1 MSSDDELRFDEGSGR
16 EGGQQ
21 QEVVENDDEETCED
35 VSSSGV
41 VGNSKGD
48 EFAIIPLEYGEEE
61 QYLEEALDAELAE
74 EGNKKVVE
82 DKSDHTTKAQDATNY
97 SQAED
102 VKNYSQDKDV
112 YNYSQTK
119 DTSNYSED
127 DLNNSILLSEKFELS
142 FNEGFD
148 ELFVEDLTEA
158 EQEVEDSVG
167 SRALC
172 KIDQHYYLSPRL
184 VVRGEYASEVLK
196 LTVKRKATNGT
207 YVDWFMVNT
216 KTKDIVLNVKGEMT
230 YSYDK
235 HQRRKDGAPIGSRCP
250 GGRRWSGHGY
260 LFFFKCSI
268 HE

>member
-1 MSSDDELRFDEGSGR
+1 MSSGDELHFDEGSGR

-21 QEVVENDDEETCED
+21 QEVLENDDEEPRED
-35 VSSSGV
+35 VSSLGV

-74 EGNKKVVE
+74 EGNKEVVE
-82 DKSDHTTKAQDATNY
+82 DKSDHTTKAKDANNY

-102 VKNYSQDKDV
+102 VMNYSQDKDV

-119 DTSNYSED
+119 DASNYSED
-127 DLNNSILLSEKFELS
+127 DLNNSIPLSEKFELS

-158 EQEVEDSVG
+158 EREVEDSVG

-196 LTVKRKATNGT
+196 LKVKRKATEGT
-207 YVDWFMVNT
+207 YVDWLMVNT
-216 KTKDIVLNVKGEMT
+216 KTNDIVLNVKGEMT

-235 HQRRKDGAPIGSRCP
+235 HQRRSDGAPIGSRCP
-250 GGRRWSGHGY
+250 GGRRWSGYGY
-260 LFFFKCSI
+260 LFF
-268 HE
+268 